1 MSDTTGSSGST
12 DLTILTDFS
21 SRITLETRGH
31 VLLMGLRR
39 AEKRNAF
46 DLAMLRGLAEAFTR
60 YDDDPELRCALLF
73 GHGEHFTAGLDL
85 AEVGPAV
92 AGGEP
97 LFPAG
102 GRRPARPVR
111 SRAPQAPWWSRCR
124 AGA

>member
-1 MSDTTGSSGST
+1 M
-12 DLTILTDFS
+12 
-21 SRITLETRGH
+21 
-31 VLLMGLRR
+31 LLVGLRR

-60 YDDDPELRCALLF
+60 YDDDAELRCAVLF

-85 AEVGPAV
+85 GEVGPAV

-102 GRRPARPVR
+102 AVDPLGLFGRVR
-111 SRAPQAPWWSRCR
+111 SKPVVVALQDYPAALRFLRHAQQSLSGQVSAFKII
-124 AGA
+124 